1 MRAVCRRSLFVG
13 LAALSLTAPAAAAS
27 PAHEHAS
34 SLTDHPLRMLVESE
48 RGLAKR
54 FERTM
59 DVARSGR
66 LLEAAQPRPVFFTRA
81 VAGALD
87 AQHAKHD
94 IKLDPMTGEVV
105 ATMVLRIKANGKAVS
120 SFGFVMDEGLSTTAV
135 SATAGRAASF
145 SDEVYAPSRVTS
157 VAIEPALQPGEETTL
172 TVAYSGTLACG
183 AYPEGQGVV
192 CTKGKTFS
200 YFAHQS
206 IFPYLYDSQS
216 PYATAL
222 DSLTRDIILRVPV
235 DTDVIATGQFVSD
248 SLDGQGNRV
257 STWSID
263 KPLSRSLGMY
273 VFAGKL
279 GLKTVPGRSVP
290 TTLVFPAPEQAVDG
304 RLSSWSSPVLDF
316 VEKSVATPLPF
327 QKSMSLVRLPS
338 DVGDPGTAT
347 FGMTLLSETYARTG
361 DLMHEETWAHE
372 NAHLF
377 WGIVVP
383 ELDTFESRLMSEG
396 MATLTEIDYSFGRH
410 FSSEDRDA
418 YLARRFLPIGLD
430 IAMFGKELPAVHLAP
445 GEPLPDQ
452 FRTKLY
458 TLWAY
463 YKTAATLDHLRVT
476 VGDDVFEKGIAEY
489 VKRCS
494 FVGCSPADLERVLS
508 DVSGKD
514 LAPFFSR
521 WVSGTQRPQVML
533 GFAPTGDNGADVELT
548 KADDEPM
555 TLELWLRLEDGK
567 VVKKH
572 VDLGGRT
579 TRVHLDTPGHV
590 RSVSTSPR
598 HDVLVDTVSGLE
610 GDLDFDGEADG
621 LDLLKC
627 TRLVGKKYESVGA
640 VGLWNITEMFDPRC
654 DTDGDFDIDE
664 DDIEAIAT
672 HFGTL
677 RDGQ

>member
-1 MRAVCRRSLFVG
+1 MRLLRFFSAG
-13 LAALSLTAPAAAAS
+13 LAALSLTAPAFAAS
-27 PAHEHAS
+27 PAQTRS
-34 SLTDHPLRMLVESE
+34 PSFDDHPLRSLVESE
-48 RGLAKR
+48 RGLQRR

-59 DVARSGR
+59 DRARSGR
-66 LLEAAQPRPVFFTRA
+66 LLEATPPRPVFFTKA
-81 VAGALD
+81 TSGAFD
-87 AQHAKHD
+87 TQHAKHD
-94 IKLDPMTGEVV
+94 IALDPMTGVVV
-105 ATMVLRIKANGKAVS
+105 ATMQLRIKANGKEVS
-120 SFGFVMDEGLSTTAV
+120 SFGFVMDEGLATTSV
-135 SATAGRAASF
+135 TATNGRAASF

-157 VAIEPALQPGEETTL
+157 VAFEPALQPGEETTL

-206 IFPYLYDSQS
+206 IFPYLYDPTA
-216 PYATAL
+216 PYATGL
-222 DSLTRDIILRVPV
+222 DSLTREIVLRVPEG
-235 DTDVIATGQFVSD
+235 TDVVATGQFVSD
-248 SLDGQGNRV
+248 LLDGQGNHV

-279 GLKTVPGRSVP
+279 GLKPVPGRSVP
-290 TTLVFPAPEQAVDG
+290 TTLVFPAPEQAIDE

-316 VEKSVATPLPF
+316 VEKSVGSLLPF

-347 FGMTLLSETYARTG
+347 FGMTLLSESYARTG

-383 ELDTFESRLMSEG
+383 ELDTLESRLMSEG
-396 MATLTEIDYSFGRH
+396 MATLTEIDYSFARH
-410 FSSEDRDA
+410 FASEDRDL
-418 YLARRFLPIGLD
+418 YLARRFVPIDLD
-430 IAMFGKELPAVHLAP
+430 LRMYGKDLPAVHLAP
-445 GEPLPDQ
+445 GEPLPDD
-452 FRTKLY
+452 FRTQLY

-494 FVGCSPADLERVLS
+494 FVGCSPDDLQKILS
-508 DVSGKD
+508 EVSGKD
-514 LAPFFSR
+514 LVPFFSR
-521 WVSGTQRPQVML
+521 WMTGTQKPQVVL
-533 GFAPTGDNGADVELT
+533 GFAPTGDSGAEVELT
-548 KADDEPM
+548 KADDKPM
-555 TLELWLRLEDGK
+555 TLELWLRLDDGK
-567 VVKKH
+567 LVKKR

-590 RSVSTSPR
+590 RSVATSPR
-598 HDVLVDTVSGLE
+598 HDVLVDAVSGLE
-610 GDLDFDGEADG
+610 GDLDFDGETDG

-640 VGLWNITEMFDPRC
+640 VGLWNVTETFDPHC
-654 DTDGDFDIDE
+654 DIDGDFDIDE
-664 DDIEAIAT
+664 DDLESLAS
-672 HFGTL
+672 HFGML
-677 RDGQ
+677 RGGQ

>member
-1 MRAVCRRSLFVG
+1 MRLLPFSVG
-13 LAALSLTAPAAAAS
+13 LAALSLTAPALAAD
-27 PAHEHAS
+27 PGPRLS
-34 SLTDHPLRMLVESE
+34 SVVVDHPLRTLVESE
-48 RGLAKR
+48 RGPLKR
-54 FERTM
+54 FDRTIDM
-59 DVARSGR
+59 ARAGR
-66 LLEAAQPRPVFFTRA
+66 LLQGTPPRPVFFTRA
-81 VAGALD
+81 AAGALD
-87 AQHAKHD
+87 TQHAKHD
-94 IKLDPMTGEVV
+94 IALDPMTGEVT
-105 ATMVLRIKANGKAVS
+105 ATMELRIRANGKAVS
-120 SFGFVMDEGLSTTAV
+120 SVGFVMDEGLSTASVTA
-135 SATAGRAASF
+135 TNGRAASF

-157 VAIEPALQPGEETTL
+157 VAFTPALEPGEETTL
-172 TVAYSGTLACG
+172 TISYSGTLACG

-206 IFPYLYDSQS
+206 IFPYLYDPES
-216 PYATAL
+216 PYATGL
-222 DSLTRDIILRVPV
+222 DSLTRDIVLRVPEG
-235 DTDVIATGQFVSD
+235 TDVVATGQFVSN
-248 SLDGQGNRV
+248 SVDGQGKSV
-257 STWSID
+257 STWVID

-279 GLKTVPGRSVP
+279 GLKSVPGRTVP

-316 VEKSVATPLPF
+316 VEKSAGTLLPF

-383 ELDTFESRLMSEG
+383 ELDSLESRLMSEG
-396 MATLTEIDYSFGRH
+396 MATLTEIDYSFARH
-410 FSSEDRDA
+410 FSSEDRDH
-418 YLARRFLPIGLD
+418 YLARRFVPIGLD
-430 IAMFGKELPAVHLAP
+430 LRMYGKDLPAIHLAP
-445 GEPLPDQ
+445 GEPLPDD
-452 FRTKLY
+452 FRTQLY

-476 VGDDVFEKGIAEY
+476 VGDDVFERGIAEY

-494 FVGCSPADLERVLS
+494 FVGCGPNDLMTIMGEAAK
-508 DVSGKD
+508 KD

-521 WVSGTQRPQVML
+521 WVSGTQRPQVVV
-533 GFAPTGDNGADVELT
+533 GFAPTGDSGADIELS
-548 KADDEPM
+548 KADEKPM

-567 VVKKH
+567 LVKKR
-572 VDLGGRT
+572 VDLTGRT
-579 TRVHLDTPGHV
+579 TNVHLDTPGHV
-590 RSVSTSPR
+590 RSVSASPR
-598 HDVLVDTVSGLE
+598 HDVLVDAVSGLE
-610 GDLDFDGEADG
+610 GDLDFDGETDG
-621 LDLLKC
+621 LDLVKC

-640 VGLWNITEMFDPRC
+640 VGLWNVTEVFDPHC
-654 DTDGDFDIDE
+654 DIDGDFDIDE
-664 DDIEAIAT
+664 DDIESIAS

-677 RDGQ
+677 RSGQ